1 MLNLKMTAKAMPH
14 ADDVDARRE
23 EFEAFTARAVAQAVK
38 AIGQG
43 LDVRAEVLIAAS
55 YAIATQ
61 PLRNVISAQAFDKST
76 KATTTKEIKSAI
88 LVGLVMDGRPVF
100 KGLPA
105 VMFSHNDAQEALD
118 EFQIEK
124 AIATAYAS
132 GARYLNSIASFLN
145 DATKLAALVRKPAN
159 SGLFTLTLSKPTEKA
174 CFAAYQ
180 TFAAPLAS
188 EIMMERKKIAAAKA
202 KKEISVSN
210 RIAAYLEKQTDMTAL
225 DCASIIALLT
235 ETHNALL
242 AQEAAVLERAKAV
255 PEENEEIEADDARIA
270 A

>member
-14 ADDVDARRE
+14 ADETDARRA

-43 LDVRAEVLIAAS
+43 MDVRADVLIAAS

-61 PLRNVISAQAFDKST
+61 PLRNVISAQAFDKSI

-88 LVGLVMDGRPVF
+88 LVGLVLDGRPVF
-100 KGLPA
+100 KGLPVTLLSQNA
-105 VMFSHNDAQEALD
+105 DLTVRNPAEIEA
-118 EFQIEK
+118 

-159 SGLFTLTLSKPTEKA
+159 AGLFTQTLSKPTEKA

-180 TFAAPLAS
+180 AFAAPLAQ
-188 EIMMERKKIAAAKA
+188 EVMMERKKIAAAKEKPVITVA
-202 KKEISVSN
+202 ARVS
-210 RIAAYLEKQTDMTAL
+210 AYLEKQVDMTAM
-225 DCASIIALLT
+225 DAAEIITALT
-235 ETHNALL
+235 AMHNALL
-242 AQEAAVLERAKAV
+242 AQEAAVLARQNAE
-255 PEENEEIEADDARIA
+255 PEIEEGEELAEA